1 MLILIGLIVL
11 SAVFT
16 FWAIKNDWDHP
27 GIVIPA
33 ATFLTLLALATILI
47 LPIYVGTSA
56 EIEEFNAIKV
66 SMHNAREHKNDLEVA
81 AVQLKVFETNQW
93 LAKVKFYN
101 KHFSLWIPE
110 KVMELEPIK

>member
-1 MLILIGLIVL
+1 MLLLIGLVVL

-33 ATFLTLLALATILI
+33 WTFLALLALAIALI
-47 LPIYVGTSA
+47 LPFYMTISA
-56 EIEEFNAIKV
+56 EIEAFNATKV
-66 SMHNAREHKNDLEVA
+66 SLFNAREHKNDFEVA
-81 AVQLKVFETNQW
+81 AVQLKVFEANQW